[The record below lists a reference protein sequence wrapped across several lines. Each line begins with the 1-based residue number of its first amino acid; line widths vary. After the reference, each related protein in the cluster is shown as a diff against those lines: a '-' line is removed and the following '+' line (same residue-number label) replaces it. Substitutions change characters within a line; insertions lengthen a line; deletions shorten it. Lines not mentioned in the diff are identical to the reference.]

1 MLGKLKK
8 FLDKTLETGLWVS
21 MLAMTLTVIWQVFT
35 RFVMRDPSSWTE
47 ELAIFLLIWIGLLGS
62 AVALRRKAHLGID
75 ILVLRFPERWA
86 RITAIFVF
94 CCVIFFSMSVLFFGG
109 IRMVTVVLMNNQ
121 ISPALGIRM
130 GYIYLALP
138 ISGFFLT
145 MYAVEFIIDEIK
157 LLSGRGVEE
166 KPETGRMD
174 VAIE

>member
-1 MLGKLKK
+1 M
-8 FLDKTLETGLWVS
+8 
-21 MLAMTLTVIWQVFT
+21 
-35 RFVMRDPSSWTE
+35 
-47 ELAIFLLIWIGLLGS
+47 
-62 AVALRRKAHLGID
+62 ALRRKAHLGID
-75 ILVLRFPERWA
+75 ILVLRFSERWA

-94 CCVIFFSMSVLFFGG
+94 CCVVFFSMSVLFFGG
-109 IRMVTVVLMNNQ
+109 IRMVAVVLMNNQ
-121 ISPALGIRM
+121 ISPAMGIKM

-157 LLSGRGVEE
+157 LLAGRKVDE